1 MFIQIKITIFAKNIK
16 HTYIMLE
23 IYFLGVII
31 ATILIMINFIIY
43 IKLYKIKYPTSIFYL
58 NDVFTQLFTIAIASW
73 VGVIMTIISI
83 INLLKDNNE

>member
-1 MFIQIKITIFAKNIK
+1 
-16 HTYIMLE
+16 MLE

-58 NDVFTQLFTIAIASW
+58 NDVFTQLFTVAIASW
-73 VGVIMTIISI
+73 VGVIITIISI
-83 INLLKDNNE
+83 INLLKDE

>member
-1 MFIQIKITIFAKNIK
+1 
-16 HTYIMLE
+16 MLE

>member
-1 MFIQIKITIFAKNIK
+1 
-16 HTYIMLE
+16 MLE

-83 INLLKDNNE
+83 INLLKDNNG

>member
-1 MFIQIKITIFAKNIK
+1 
-16 HTYIMLE
+16 MLE

-58 NDVFTQLFTIAIASW
+58 NDVFTQLFTVAITSW

>member
-1 MFIQIKITIFAKNIK
+1 
-16 HTYIMLE
+16 MLE

-31 ATILIMINFIIY
+31 ATIIIMINFIIY

-83 INLLKDNNE
+83 INLLKDNNG

>member
-1 MFIQIKITIFAKNIK
+1 
-16 HTYIMLE
+16 MLE

-58 NDVFTQLFTIAIASW
+58 NDVFTQLFTVAIASW